1 MTAKLQIISKSPEET
16 RSLGKILGE
25 WLAPG
30 DVICLYGKLGAG
42 KTCLTQGIAQGLG
55 ISQDEYVRSSS
66 FVLCN
71 EYTGGRIPL
80 FHFDFYRMSS
90 PEEALDIGFEEYA
103 SKEGVI
109 VIEWADKFEEILP
122 EERVDIHFRI
132 DDLYTRRLLITIHY
146 IKKREKQLILSLK
159 KPFSS

>member
-1 MTAKLQIISKSPEET
+1 MAAKFQLISKSPEET
-16 RSLGKILGE
+16 RSLGKTLGQS
-25 WLAPG
+25 LVPG
-30 DVICLYGKLGAG
+30 DTICLYGELGAG

-55 ISQDEYVRSSS
+55 IAQDEYVRSSS

-80 FHFDFYRMSS
+80 FHFDFYRMSRA
-90 PEEALDIGFEEYA
+90 EEALDIGFEEYA
-103 SKEGVI
+103 SKEGVT
-109 VIEWADKFEEILP
+109 VIEWADKFQEILP

-146 IKKREKQLILSLK
+146 PEKREKQLISSLK
-159 KPFSS
+159 NPFSS